1 MCGAPAGKYLAALP
15 VMVVVALSKCC
26 GKGMLLGGW
35 VNGKRLPP
43 YPGVA
48 T

>member
-1 MCGAPAGKYLAALP
+1 MCGAPAGKYLAALL
-15 VMVVVALSKCC
+15 VMVVALSKCC